1 MESGITNLEKWD
13 LAKQRIVSSSI
24 NQRKNDEINK
34 MKIKHSGRNTS
45 FQPAWETSIL
55 DKRKNKFIFK
65 YILSFKHE
73 L

>member
-13 LAKQRIVSSSI
+13 LAKRKIVNSSI

-34 MKIKHSGRNTS
+34 MKFKHFGRNKS

-55 DKRKNKFIFK
+55 DKRKNKLIYGF
-65 YILSFKHE
+65 
-73 L
+73 